1 MDLQP
6 GFSKAKCECIYSQL
20 FSETKWHNA
29 STANFSK
36 AKWPNTSTDDSMH
49 LQPISS
55 NAKWLHASTTIFFS
69 NAKWLNTSTANFH
82 VFFKSWVTQCIYNLF
97 FINGSTHLRTTL
109 SNANWFNAS
118 TTNFVF
124 SNKWLNASTLLF
136 FQMLSPPIYL
146 IIQSCIDLLIYLF
159 IWFI

>member
-1 MDLQP
+1 MHRQQIFQKLHDPMHLQIIQ
-6 GFSKAKCECIYSQL
+6 CIYSHFFKRWMTPCIYNKFFQML
-20 FSETKWHNA
+20 N
-29 STANFSK
+29 
-36 AKWPNTSTDDSMH
+36 DSIH
-49 LQPISS
+49 LQLIFM
-55 NAKWLHASTTIFFS
+55 FFS
-69 NAKWLNTSTANFH
+69 
-82 VFFKSWVTQCIYNLF
+82 FKSWVVQCIYNLV

-146 IIQSCIDLLIYLF
+146 IIQSCIDLLIYLL
-159 IWFI
+159 IWFV